1 MKFGMCADFRNP
13 VQWRKP
19 FPDLYQ
25 SILDQMVRAEELGFD
40 NCWLT
45 EHHFTEDGY
54 NPSLLGAASAIAA
67 RTTRIRI
74 GSFILLLPFIHPV
87 RAAEDI
93 SLVDI
98 ISNGRFD
105 LGVGQGY
112 SFHEFNGF
120 CIDRGTRGA
129 RYRENMDIMTK
140 LFTDESVSYDG
151 KFTQIKD
158 VTLSPKPVQQPHPPV
173 WVGAR
178 GPKAIT
184 RAARDGYN
192 LIATFGKDPAPL
204 YVETLKECGRDPKD
218 FKIGQL
224 RMIYIADDED
234 QAWEEVQ
241 EHLFHA
247 IDFYSD
253 IVTDAKDAEGD
264 DQYKVVD
271 RPEDIRESV
280 LKDVVMVGTP
290 DIVAE
295 KMDKFTHEF
304 HCTDLVTYMQ
314 YPGLDVAK
322 GTRSMELFAKHIMP
336 AFS

>member
-1 MKFGMCADFRNP
+1 MKFGLCADFRNP

-25 SILDQMVRAEELGFD
+25 QILDQIALAESLGFT

-54 NPSLLGAASAIAA
+54 NPSLLGIASAIAA
-67 RTTRIRI
+67 RTKTIRI
-74 GSFILLLPFIHPV
+74 GSFILLLPFLHPV
-87 RAAEDI
+87 RAAEDV

-98 ISNGRFD
+98 VSNGRFD
-105 LGVGQGY
+105 FGVGQGY
-112 SFHEFNGF
+112 SFHEFNAF
-120 CIDRGTRGA
+120 CIDRSTRGA
-129 RYRENMDIMTK
+129 RYRENLAIIK
-140 LFTDESVSYDG
+140 QLFTEQSVTYDG
-151 KFTQIKD
+151 EFTQIKD
-158 VTLSPKPVQQPHPPV
+158 VRLSPKPVQQPYPPI

-178 GPKAIT
+178 GPKAIE
-184 RAARDGYN
+184 RAAREGHH

-204 YVETLKECGRDPKD
+204 YVETLKECGRDPSD
-218 FKIGQL
+218 FRIGQL
-224 RMIYIADDED
+224 RMIYIAEDED

-241 EHLFHA
+241 DHLFHA

-264 DQYKVVD
+264 EDYRVVT
-271 RPEDIRESV
+271 RPEEIRGSP

-290 DIVAE
+290 DIVGE
-295 KMDKFTHEF
+295 KMAVFARDF
-304 HCTDLVTYMQ
+304 HCTDLVVYMQ

-322 GTRSMELFAKHIMP
+322 ANHSMKLFAKEIMP
-336 AFS
+336 AFK